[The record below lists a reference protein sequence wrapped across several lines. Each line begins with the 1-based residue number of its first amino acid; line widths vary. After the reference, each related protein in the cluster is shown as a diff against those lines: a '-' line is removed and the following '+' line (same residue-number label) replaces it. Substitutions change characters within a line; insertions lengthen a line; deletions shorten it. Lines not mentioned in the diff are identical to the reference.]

1 MRQSASAQYI
11 LGGPWEP
18 NVLLPSQLGKRNERT
33 HSPEFRLVVAMFEE
47 ALRCVISFADAQRGR
62 QRRDFLEARDWF
74 LNDGLDW
81 PFGFVNVCDLLG
93 LDPEAV
99 RRSLRPVIGD
109 RSSTMRSAMK

>member
-1 MRQSASAQYI
+1 MRQSASAQSI

-18 NVLLPSQLGKRNERT
+18 IVLLPSQLAKHRERS
-33 HSPEFRLVVAMFEE
+33 HSPELRLVVAMFEE
-47 ALRCVISFADAQRGR
+47 ALRCVISFADARRGR

-74 LNDGLDW
+74 LDDGREW

-99 RRSLRPVIGD
+99 RQSLRPLIGGE
-109 RSSTMRSAMK
+109 RSAMR